1 MAGTHSRA
9 APPDD
14 GGTRGSYTRPG
25 DSTVEAREDQNLV
38 VTERGR
44 TTRGKSA
51 GDLGVTMLVTLLIVG
66 ALTVFAYC
74 SMVVP

>member
-1 MAGTHSRA
+1 MAGIEPRA

-14 GGTRGSYTRPG
+14 GGTRGSYTLPG
-25 DSTVEAREDQNLV
+25 DNSVEAREEQNVV

-51 GDLGVTMLVTLLIVG
+51 GDLGVTLLVTLLVVG
-66 ALTVFAYC
+66 VVTVFAYC